1 MRCIYNTIVDIETK
15 LLKQKEA
22 MTGAFD
28 HDLNEDDHVENDE
41 TFEPY
46 VLWKKRTT
54 YDIEQLDTFIKAL
67 DLE

>member
-1 MRCIYNTIVDIETK
+1 
-15 LLKQKEA
+15 